1 MMKNLRIN
9 KELYRDGLRQLRIV
23 GIMGMV
29 IYCLAAVLTAVGLYI
44 NSSHR
49 YMEPV
54 IAYGI
59 GAITDAPVMAE
70 GISLY
75 DFHWILFTAFPVL
88 IPVMTL
94 ILFNFLNQRNASDFY
109 HAIPDTRG
117 TLYVSYCAAIMTW
130 LLAIIGVSTLLGI
143 MAISLVPTYFV
154 IWSTLPKSLF
164 IIISACVLVMG
175 GILIAKSL
183 TGTFMSN
190 LTVTAMILF
199 LPRIFTTAITVIAS
213 EMLGFVVWD
222 FSNSLMNSRYNVL
235 MGIVMM
241 IFGEAN
247 PLTSWSS
254 GLYTLV
260 LGLIY
265 LAVAYVL
272 FVRRKSESAGH
283 AAISSRLQMVFR
295 LAISLAVC
303 LFPIYFIAANSVSNY
318 KWSDDDLFLIVV
330 FYVIAVVAYFIYELI
345 TTGKLRQFKKMF
357 KGLILLAAGNLVILG
372 ILFGVYA
379 SVVNFRP
386 AGEDIDHIRILSND
400 RNYFESQTDEI
411 KISDD
416 EVAGVTAKALER
428 TIERHTGDGLT
439 TEVAVD
445 KEYYNKYM
453 AEAQVRTVRKDVAIR
468 CGLKTVYRELIYTEE
483 EWNLVAEHLSEM
495 EAFRDIFCTL
505 PKIGD
510 QGRCYS
516 YHGWITNEQALKVLE
531 VMKEE
536 VREVDFAEWYVGVT
550 DFYAKDYLDA
560 ICIYTEIPGTGNYRT
575 VNLPILDS
583 MVRTK
588 ECYLEQMSSESV
600 TEEEKEVWET
610 LVSALK
616 EEKQEVLNYASAYV
630 EVKILRNTREV
641 VDDIYFNME
650 CYDDGED
657 LITNYWGHLA
667 DKEQADRMYTLIEKL
682 YSGEYG
688 LKEPSEDMAI
698 IIVKGTFDGKKG
710 TYQSIDHSFCVSLAG
725 EAEEEIEALLGYQL
739 DSYLGKGEKQPA
751 NNGN

>member
-29 IYCLAAVLTAVGLYI
+29 IYCLSAVLTAVGLYI
-44 NSSHR
+44 NSSHY

-54 IAYGI
+54 IGYGV
-59 GAITDAPVMAE
+59 GASSVTAIAAE
-70 GISLY
+70 GIDLY
-75 DFHWILFTAFPVL
+75 SFHWILFTSFPILV
-88 IPVMTL
+88 PVMTL

-143 MAISLVPTYFV
+143 IAVSLVPTYFV

-190 LTVTAMILF
+190 LAVTAMILF
-199 LPRIFTTAITVIAS
+199 LPRVFITAITMIAA

-222 FSNSLMNSRYNVL
+222 FSTSLMNSRYNVL

-241 IFGEAN
+241 VFGEAN
-247 PLTSWSS
+247 PLTRWSS

-260 LGLIY
+260 LGLFY

-303 LFPIYFIAANSVSNY
+303 LFPIYFIAYNSTGNSVL
-318 KWSDDDLFLIVV
+318 SDEELFLIVV

-379 SVVNFRP
+379 SVVNFKP
-386 AGEDIDHIRILSND
+386 SAEEIDHIRILSND

-411 KISDD
+411 KISND
-416 EVAGVTAKALER
+416 EVAKITAKALER
-428 TIERHTGDGLT
+428 TIERHTQNVWA
-439 TEVAVD
+439 TEVATEDV
-445 KEYYNKYM
+445 YYNKYM
-453 AEAQVRTVRKDVAIR
+453 QEAQVRTVRKDVAIN
-468 CGLKTVYRELIYTEE
+468 CGLKTVYRELIYTED

-495 EAFRDIFCTL
+495 QEYREIFYKL
-505 PKIGD
+505 PKIAD
-510 QGRCYS
+510 KGRCYS
-516 YHGWITNEQALKVLE
+516 YHGWLTNEQTLKVYE

-536 VREVDFAEWYVGVT
+536 VKEIDFAEWYIGVT

-583 MVRTK
+583 MTRTK
-588 ECYLEQMSSESV
+588 ECYLEQMSSEAMA
-600 TEEEKEVWET
+600 EEDKESWEA
-610 LVSALK
+610 LIKALK
-616 EEKQEVLNYASAYV
+616 GEGQNSIVYASAYV
-630 EVKILRNTREV
+630 EIKILKNTREV

-650 CYDDGED
+650 GYDDGEEW
-657 LITNYWGHLA
+657 ITNHWGHLQNEEQT
-667 DKEQADRMYTLIEKL
+667 DKLFALIDKL
-682 YSGEYG
+682 ISGEYSHKDP
-688 LKEPSEDMAI
+688 LEDAAI
-698 IIVKGTFDGKKG
+698 IVVRGTVDDKKG
-710 TYQSIDHSFCVSLAG
+710 IYMSTEHSFCVSLIG
-725 EAEEEIEALLGYQL
+725 EAEEEIEGLLGYQL
-739 DSYLGKGEKQPA
+739 DAYLGKGEKEPVT
-751 NNGN
+751 GN